1 MAHDHHHHG
10 ESARDYFVE
19 QLLTIFVVGA
29 LGAVGILMYRDGKLQ
44 YILAPAFHLPVLIG
58 GVAVLVMVAVRAVAV
73 WQEAG
78 AVQAHHHHHDHVH
91 DHHGHH
97 HHHDHDPAHQHG
109 HPVHLHTHD
118 EPHVHGPDCQ
128 HDHGHA
134 HADDHHHDHGHG
146 HHHHDHGE
154 DDHGHS
160 HDLAWV
166 FARMMVLFFPVAL
179 YMIGVP
185 NSGFSAER
193 IAKMLGDETAL
204 GADVGTVAT
213 GEGSVLSFNDLN
225 EAAYD
230 ESKREALQG
239 KIGILVGRFD
249 RIADK
254 EFRLYRL
261 KMTCCAADTVPLKVR
276 ILTKTAVSGF
286 GNSEWVKVKGEV
298 RFVQPPGS
306 SQYIPVIA
314 VADIAD
320 IQRTPALNEY
330 E

>member
-1 MAHDHHHHG
+1 MAHDHHHHHG

-29 LGAVGILMYRDGKLQ
+29 LGAVGILMYRDGKLG
-44 YILAPAFHLPVLIG
+44 YILAAPFHLPVLIG
-58 GVAVLVMVAVRAVAV
+58 GIAVLVLVAVRAVAV

-78 AVQAHHHHHDHVH
+78 QAHAHPHHEHGPDCNHDH
-91 DHHGHH
+91 G
-97 HHHDHDPAHQHG
+97 PAEKHG
-109 HPVHLHTHD
+109 HPVHLHAHD
-118 EPHVHGPDCQ
+118 HPHEHGPECD
-128 HDHGHA
+128 HDHGPAHA
-134 HADDHHHDHGHG
+134 HADDQRHDHDHGA
-146 HHHHDHGE
+146 

-160 HDLAWV
+160 HDLTWV

-179 YMIGVP
+179 YLIGVP
-185 NSGFSAER
+185 NSGFSQER
-193 IAKMLGDETAL
+193 ISGMLGKEAAL
-204 GADVGTVAT
+204 GVSVENVAT
-213 GEGSVLSFNDLN
+213 GEGTVLSFNDLN

-230 ESKREALQG
+230 ASKREALDG
-239 KIGILVGRFD
+239 TVGILVGRFD

-276 ILTKTAVSGF
+276 ILTRSAVSGF
-286 GNSEWVKVKGEV
+286 NSGEWVKVKGEV

-306 SQYIPVIA
+306 AQFIPVIA
-314 VADIAD
+314 VGDLADV
-320 IQRTPALNEY
+320 QRTAALNEY

>member
-10 ESARDYFVE
+10 SARDYFVE

-29 LGAVGILMYRDGKLQ
+29 FGVVGVLLYTDGRLQ

-58 GVAVLVMVAVRAVAV
+58 GIAVLAVVAVRAVAV

-78 AVQAHHHHHDHVH
+78 AAGHQHHLE
-91 DHHGHH
+91 HGHH
-97 HHHDHDPAHQHG
+97 HHEHDHAAQHG
-109 HPVHLHTHD
+109 HPVHHHHD
-118 EPHVHGPDCQ
+118 HHEHHEHGPDCDHD
-128 HDHGHA
+128 HDHGPDCDHDHA
-134 HADDHHHDHGHG
+134 HHDHGH
-146 HHHHDHGE
+146 DHSH

-160 HDLAWV
+160 HDLSWV
-166 FARMMVLFFPVAL
+166 IARMLVLFFPVAL
-179 YMIGVP
+179 YLIGVP
-185 NSGFSAER
+185 NSGFSQER
-193 IAKMLGDETAL
+193 ILKMLSKEEAL
-204 GADVGTVAT
+204 GGDVGAVAT
-213 GEGSVLSFNDLN
+213 GDGHVMSFNDLN

-230 ESKREALQG
+230 ESKREALSG
-239 KIGILVGRFD
+239 KVGILVGRFD

-286 GNSEWVKVKGEV
+286 QQSEWVQVKGEV
-298 RFVQPPGS
+298 RFIQPPGS
-306 SQYIPVIA
+306 TQYIPVIA
-314 VADIAD
+314 VADVAD
-320 IQRTPALNEY
+320 IQRTKGLSEY

>member
-10 ESARDYFVE
+10 SGRDYFVE

-29 LGAVGILMYRDGKLQ
+29 FGVVGVLLYTDGRLQ
-44 YILAPAFHLPVLIG
+44 YILAKPFHLPVLIG
-58 GVAVLVMVAVRAVAV
+58 GIAVLMLVAVRAVAV

-78 AVQAHHHHHDHVH
+78 AQGHAHEH

-97 HHHDHDPAHQHG
+97 HHHEHDPAEKHG
-109 HPVHLHTHD
+109 HPVHHHHD
-118 EPHVHGPDCQ
+118 HHEHGPDC
-128 HDHGHA
+128 DHGHEHHDHD
-134 HADDHHHDHGHG
+134 HAHHHDHAA
-146 HHHHDHGE
+146 

-160 HDLAWV
+160 HDLSWV
-166 FARMMVLFFPVAL
+166 FARMLVLFFPVAL
-179 YMIGVP
+179 YLIGVP
-185 NSGFSAER
+185 NSGFSQER
-193 IAKMLGDETAL
+193 ILKMLQPEQAIGV
-204 GADVGTVAT
+204 DVGSVAT
-213 GEGSVLSFNDLN
+213 GEGHVMSFNDLN

-230 ESKREALQG
+230 ESKREALAG
-239 KIGILVGRFD
+239 KVGILVGRFD

-276 ILTKTAVSGF
+276 IVTKTAVSGF
-286 GNSEWVKVKGEV
+286 AQSEWVQVKGEV

-306 SQYIPVIA
+306 TQYIPVIA
-314 VADIAD
+314 VADVAD
-320 IQRTPALNEY
+320 IQRTKGLSEY

>member
-29 LGAVGILMYRDGKLQ
+29 LGAVGVLMYRDGKLDL
-44 YILAPAFHLPVLIG
+44 ILAPSFRLPVLVG
-58 GVAVLVMVAVRAVAV
+58 GIAVLVVVAVRAVAV

-78 AVQAHHHHHDHVH
+78 QTHAHDHGHHHHDHGP
-91 DHHGHH
+91 DC
-97 HHHDHDPAHQHG
+97 QHG
-109 HPVHLHTHD
+109 HPVHLHAHD
-118 EPHVHGPDCQ
+118 HPHEHGHGPDCQ
-128 HDHGHA
+128 HDHDHGHA
-134 HADDHHHDHGHG
+134 HADDRMHAHHDHSH
-146 HHHHDHGE
+146 

-179 YMIGVP
+179 YLIGVP
-185 NSGFSAER
+185 NAGFSADR
-193 IAKMLGDETAL
+193 IAKMLGNEQAL
-204 GADVGTVAT
+204 NVAIDNVAT

-225 EAAYD
+225 DAAYD
-230 ESKREALQG
+230 ESKREALGG
-239 KIGILVGRFD
+239 KVGILVGRFD
-249 RIADK
+249 RIGDK

-276 ILTKTAVSGF
+276 ILTRTAVTGFNSG
-286 GNSEWVKVKGEV
+286 EWVKVKGEV
-298 RFVQPPGS
+298 RFVQQPGS
-306 SQYIPVIA
+306 SQFLPVIA
-314 VADIAD
+314 VADLAD
-320 IQRTPALNEY
+320 IQRTGALNEY

>member
-1 MAHDHHHHG
+1 MAHDHHHPEHG
-10 ESARDYFVE
+10 HSHRDYFVE

-29 LGAVGILMYRDGKLQ
+29 LGTVGILMYRDGKLD
-44 YILAPAFHLPVLIG
+44 LLLVKAFHLPVLIG
-58 GVAVLVMVAVRAVAV
+58 GIAVLVLVAIRAVAV

-78 AVQAHHHHHDHVH
+78 HTHDHHHH

-97 HHHDHDPAHQHG
+97 HHDHGPAEQHG
-109 HPVHLHTHD
+109 HPVHLHAHD
-118 EPHVHGPDCQ
+118 HPHEHGSGCDHAHGDDCGHH

-134 HADDHHHDHGHG
+134 HDHVHPGT
-146 HHHHDHGE
+146 

-166 FARMMVLFFPVAL
+166 FARMLVLFFPVAL
-179 YMIGVP
+179 YLIGVP
-185 NSGFSAER
+185 NSGFSQER
-193 IAKMLGDETAL
+193 IGKMLGSDTAI
-204 GADVGTVAT
+204 GTDVGQVAT

-230 ESKREALQG
+230 EGKREALAG
-239 KIGILVGRFD
+239 KVGILTGRFD

-261 KMTCCAADTVPLKVR
+261 KMTCCATDTVPLKVR
-276 ILTKTAVSGF
+276 IISRTAVNNFPNG
-286 GNSEWVKVKGEV
+286 EWVKVKGEV
-298 RFVQPPGS
+298 RFIQPPGS

-314 VADIAD
+314 VADVGD
-320 IQRTPALNEY
+320 IQKTKAQNEY

>member
-1 MAHDHHHHG
+1 MAHDHHHHHG

-19 QLLTIFVVGA
+19 QLLTLFVVGA
-29 LGAVGILMYRDGKLQ
+29 FGAVAVLMYRDGKLDL
-44 YILAPAFHLPVLIG
+44 ILAQPFHLPVLIG
-58 GVAVLVMVAVRAVAV
+58 GIAVLVMVAVRAVAV

-78 AVQAHHHHHDHVH
+78 HVHGHSHDHHDH
-91 DHHGHH
+91 DHHHE
-97 HHHDHDPAHQHG
+97 HDPAHQHG
-109 HPVHLHTHD
+109 HPVHLHAHD
-118 EPHVHGPDCQ
+118 HPHEHGPGCDHDHGPACDHDHPHD
-128 HDHGHA
+128 HDHGH
-134 HADDHHHDHGHG
+134 HHDHSHG
-146 HHHHDHGE
+146 T

-185 NSGFSAER
+185 NSGFSQDR
-193 IAKMLGDETAL
+193 IKGMLGNEEAI
-204 GADVGTVAT
+204 GAEVGSVAT

-276 ILTKTAVSGF
+276 IITRTAVSGF
-286 GNSEWVKVKGEV
+286 GNGEWVRVKGEV
-298 RFVQPPGS
+298 RFIQQPNS
-306 SQYIPVIA
+306 TQYIPVIA
-314 VADIAD
+314 VADIGD
-320 IQRTPALNEY
+320 VQRTPALNEY

>member
-29 LGAVGILMYRDGKLQ
+29 LGAVGILMYRDGRLQ

-58 GVAVLVMVAVRAVAV
+58 GIAVLVMVAIRAVAV

-78 AVQAHHHHHDHVH
+78 QTTAHDHA
-91 DHHGHH
+91 HGHH
-97 HHHDHDPAHQHG
+97 HHEHGPDCQHG
-109 HPVHLHTHD
+109 HPVHLHAHD

-128 HDHGHA
+128 HDHGHS
-134 HADDHHHDHGHG
+134 HADDHHHHD
-146 HHHHDHGE
+146 HHHHEH

-193 IAKMLGDETAL
+193 IAKMLAP
-204 GADVGTVAT
+204 
-213 GEGSVLSFNDLN
+213 EG
-225 EAAYD
+225 
-230 ESKREALQG
+230 R
-239 KIGILVGRFD
+239 
-249 RIADK
+249 
-254 EFRLYRL
+254 
-261 KMTCCAADTVPLKVR
+261 
-276 ILTKTAVSGF
+276 
-286 GNSEWVKVKGEV
+286 
-298 RFVQPPGS
+298 
-306 SQYIPVIA
+306 
-314 VADIAD
+314 
-320 IQRTPALNEY
+320 
-330 E
+330 

>member
-19 QLLTIFVVGA
+19 QLLTLFVVGA
-29 LGAVGILMYRDGKLQ
+29 FGAVAILMYRDGKLSL
-44 YILAPAFHLPVLIG
+44 ILAPMFHLPVLIG
-58 GVAVLVMVAVRAVAV
+58 GIAVLVMVAVRAVAV

-78 AVQAHHHHHDHVH
+78 QFHGHTHDHDHHHHDH
-91 DHHGHH
+91 GHH
-97 HHHDHDPAHQHG
+97 HEHDPAQQHG
-109 HPVHLHTHD
+109 HPVHLHAHD
-118 EPHVHGPDCQ
+118 HPHEHGPECD

-134 HADDHHHDHGHG
+134 HADDHGHAHG
-146 HHHHDHGE
+146 HHHDHSHGT

-185 NSGFSAER
+185 NSGFSQER
-193 IAKMLGDETAL
+193 IAKMLTKEEAIGV
-204 GADVGTVAT
+204 DVGTVAT

-276 ILTKTAVSGF
+276 ILTRTAVSGF
-286 GNSEWVKVKGEV
+286 GNGEWVRVKGEV
-298 RFVQPPGS
+298 RFIQQPNS
-306 SQYIPVIA
+306 TQYIPVIA
-314 VADIAD
+314 VADLGD
-320 IQRTPALNEY
+320 VQRTPALNEY

>member
-10 ESARDYFVE
+10 DSARDYFVE

-29 LGAVGILMYRDGKLQ
+29 FGAVGILMYTSDRLQ
-44 YILAPAFHLPVLIG
+44 YILAAPFHLPVLIG
-58 GVAVLVMVAVRAVAV
+58 GIAVLVLVAVRAVAV

-78 AVQAHHHHHDHVH
+78 AAQAHAH
-91 DHHGHH
+91 DHHGHDHGH
-97 HHHDHDPAHQHG
+97 HHHEHDPAHQHG

-128 HDHGHA
+128 HDHGHT
-134 HADDHHHDHGHG
+134 HADDHLHKHDHGHD
-146 HHHHDHGE
+146 HHDHSH

-166 FARMMVLFFPVAL
+166 FVRMLVLFFPVAL
-179 YMIGVP
+179 YLIGVP
-185 NSGFSAER
+185 NSGFSQER
-193 IAKMLGDETAL
+193 IAKMLTKEESL
-204 GADVGTVAT
+204 GVEIDKVAT

-230 ESKREALQG
+230 EGKREALSG
-239 KIGILVGRFD
+239 SVGILVGRFD
-249 RIADK
+249 RIGDK

-276 ILTKTAVSGF
+276 ILTKTAVSGY
-286 GNSEWVKVKGEV
+286 GNGEWVKVKGEV

-306 SQYIPVIA
+306 TQFIPVIA

-320 IQRTPALNEY
+320 IQKTKALPEY

>member
-29 LGAVGILMYRDGKLQ
+29 LGAVGVLMYRDGKLDL
-44 YILAPAFHLPVLIG
+44 ILAPAFRLPVLVG
-58 GVAVLVMVAVRAVAV
+58 GIAVLVVVAVRAVVV

-78 AVQAHHHHHDHVH
+78 QTHGHGHGHDHHHHHE
-91 DHHGHH
+91 HGP
-97 HHHDHDPAHQHG
+97 DCQHG
-109 HPVHLHTHD
+109 HPVHLHAHD
-118 EPHVHGPDCQ
+118 HPHEHGPEC
-128 HDHGHA
+128 DHEHEHPHP
-134 HADDHHHDHGHG
+134 HADDQVHAHHDH
-146 HHHHDHGE
+146 

-179 YMIGVP
+179 YLIGVP
-185 NSGFSAER
+185 NAGFSADR
-193 IAKMLGDETAL
+193 IAKMLGNEQAL
-204 GADVGTVAT
+204 NVAIDNVAT

-225 EAAYD
+225 DAAYD
-230 ESKREALQG
+230 ESKREALGG

-249 RIADK
+249 RIGDK

-276 ILTKTAVSGF
+276 ILTRTAVTGFNSG
-286 GNSEWVKVKGEV
+286 EWVRVKGEV
-298 RFVQPPGS
+298 RFVQQPGS
-306 SQYIPVIA
+306 TQYLPVIA
-314 VADIAD
+314 VADLAD
-320 IQRTPALNEY
+320 IQRTAALNEY

>member
-1 MAHDHHHHG
+1 MAHDHHHNG

-29 LGAVGILMYRDGKLQ
+29 LGAVGILMYRDGKLN
-44 YILAPAFHLPVLIG
+44 YILAAPFHLPVLVG
-58 GVAVLVMVAVRAVAV
+58 GIAVLVLVAVRAVAV

-78 AVQAHHHHHDHVH
+78 QTHAHHDHEHAHHEHGPDCDH
-91 DHHGHH
+91 DHG
-97 HHHDHDPAHQHG
+97 PEQKHG
-109 HPVHLHTHD
+109 HPVHLHAYDH
-118 EPHVHGPDCQ
+118 PHEHGPDCQ

-134 HADDHHHDHGHG
+134 HADDKHNRDHDHAA
-146 HHHHDHGE
+146 

-160 HDLAWV
+160 HDLTWV

-179 YMIGVP
+179 YLIGVP
-185 NSGFSAER
+185 NQGFSADR
-193 IAKMLGDETAL
+193 IAKMLAKEEAL
-204 GADVGTVAT
+204 NVDVGSVAT

-230 ESKREALQG
+230 ESKRDALNG
-239 KIGILVGRFD
+239 TVGILVGRFD

-254 EFRLYRL
+254 EFRLFRL

-276 ILTKTAVSGF
+276 ILTRTAVSGF
-286 GNSEWVKVKGEV
+286 TNNEWVKVKGEV
-298 RFVQPPGS
+298 RFVQQPGS
-306 SQYIPVIA
+306 AQFIPVIA
-314 VADIAD
+314 VADLAD
-320 IQRTPALNEY
+320 IQRTAALNEY

>member
-19 QLLTIFVVGA
+19 QLLTIFVVGS
-29 LGAVGILMYRDGKLQ
+29 LGAVGILMYRDGRLQ

-58 GVAVLVMVAVRAVAV
+58 GIAVLVMVAIRAVAV

-78 AVQAHHHHHDHVH
+78 QTRAHDH

-97 HHHDHDPAHQHG
+97 HHHEHGPDCQHG
-109 HPVHLHTHD
+109 HPVHLRAHD

-128 HDHGHA
+128 HDHAHA
-134 HADDHHHDHGHG
+134 HADDHHDHG
-146 HHHHDHGE
+146 HHHAH

-193 IAKMLGDETAL
+193 IAKMLTPEEAL
-204 GADVGTVAT
+204 NQDVGNVAT

-230 ESKREALQG
+230 EGKREALKG

-276 ILTKTAVSGF
+276 IITKTAVSGF
-286 GNSEWVKVKGEV
+286 GNSEWVRVKGEV

-306 SQYIPVIA
+306 SQFIPVIA
-314 VADIAD
+314 VADVAD
-320 IQRTPALNEY
+320 IQRTAALNEY

>member
-1 MAHDHHHHG
+1 MAHDHHHHHG

-29 LGAVGILMYRDGKLQ
+29 LGAVGILMYRDGKLS
-44 YILAPAFHLPVLIG
+44 YILAAPFHLPVLIG
-58 GVAVLVMVAVRAVAV
+58 GIAVLVLVAVRAVAV

-78 AVQAHHHHHDHVH
+78 QAHAHAPHVH
-91 DHHGHH
+91 GPDCN
-97 HHHDHDPAHQHG
+97 HDHDHKHG
-109 HPVHLHTHD
+109 HPVHLHEHD
-118 EPHVHGPDCQ
+118 HPHVHGPECDHD

-134 HADDHHHDHGHG
+134 HADDK
-146 HHHHDHGE
+146 HHHHDHDHGA

-160 HDLAWV
+160 HDLTWV

-179 YMIGVP
+179 YLIGVP
-185 NSGFSAER
+185 NQGFSADR
-193 IAKMLGDETAL
+193 IAKMLTKEDAL
-204 GADVGTVAT
+204 GVEVGSVAT

-230 ESKREALQG
+230 ESKREALSG
-239 KIGILVGRFD
+239 KVGILVGRFD

-276 ILTKTAVSGF
+276 ILTRAAIGGF
-286 GNSEWVKVKGEV
+286 NNTEWVQVKGEV
-298 RFVQPPGS
+298 RFVQQPGS
-306 SQYIPVIA
+306 SQFIPVIA
-314 VADIAD
+314 VAELTDV
-320 IQRTPALNEY
+320 QRTAALNEY